1 MSMLQ
6 IKIIGGNCSNGRKL
20 KKMAE
25 KAIETI
31 DENISITEIGREN
44 KKYNVTNFP
53 GLVIND
59 KVVSEGRVLTSREIK
74 KLLLSS

>member
-1 MSMLQ
+1 
-6 IKIIGGNCSNGRKL
+6 
-20 KKMAE
+20 MAE